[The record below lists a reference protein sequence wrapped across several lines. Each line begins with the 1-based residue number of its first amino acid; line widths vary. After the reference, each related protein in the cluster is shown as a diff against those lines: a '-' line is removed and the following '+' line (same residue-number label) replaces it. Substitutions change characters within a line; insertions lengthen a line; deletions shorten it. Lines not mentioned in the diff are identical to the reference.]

1 MSFYEYAAM
10 AIITLIGLKYLYDMV
25 RFAMGYEVNGK
36 KREPMFT
43 LPASTRECDRPQR
56 TKLVYKFG
64 EGFRAAS

>member
-10 AIITLIGLKYLYDMV
+10 AAITLIALKYLYDMV

-36 KREPMFT
+36 RRKPMFT
-43 LPASTRECDRPQR
+43 LSASAQVSESPRRAEPVRS
-56 TKLVYKFG
+56 LG